1 LDYDLLLNELRQ
13 ASLFDL
19 FRLQEAIGGLL
30 DDPLRQELAKRQL
43 RAGMETSFFDARDNR
58 LVPVRVLQ
66 VRKTRVLVEEL
77 ETGKPW
83 TIPVYMFNLQG
94 EVPDI
99 TPRQHSAV
107 DRLSLRVGDRVGFRG
122 RNGRE
127 MMGKVIKLNPKRAK
141 IATGDAVWNVPYE
154 MLFPV
159 IEGDRGEDFL
169 LPGE

>member
-1 LDYDLLLNELRQ
+1 MDYDLLLNELRN

-19 FRLQEAIGGLL
+19 YRLQEAIGGLL
-30 DDPLRQELAKRQL
+30 EDPLRQEMAKRQL
-43 RAGMETSFFDARDNR
+43 RAGMETSFFDSRDNR

-66 VRKTRVLVEEL
+66 IRKSRVLAEEL
-77 ETGKPW
+77 ETGKRW

-99 TPRQHSAV
+99 SPRHHSV
-107 DRLSLRVGDRVGFRG
+107 LDRLTLHVGDRVGFRG
-122 RNGRE
+122 RDGRE
-127 MMGKVIKLNPKRAK
+127 TMGKVVKLNPKRAK
-141 IATGDAVWNVPYE
+141 IATGDTVWNVPYE